1 MNCPHCGAEWKGW
14 RGMWDCD
21 SFPSGKDGSV
31 KRTDACFERQ
41 IAQLKSELSQCKD
54 SIEKRGFA
62 WSNMKEDIEANWRE
76 KLVHALIERDEA
88 RKALS
93 QCVRRDDP
101 RLQESVMC
109 AWKIME
115 RISVQ
120 ERAACAHTIK
130 SNIQTIIEGK

>member
-21 SFPSGKDGSV
+21 SFPSGKDGAA

-41 IAQLKSELSQCKD
+41 IAQLKADLAKANAMLSEQTMIRSAMSEFYNRVKGDL
-54 SIEKRGFA
+54 EFA
-62 WSNMKEDIEANWRE
+62 EQQ
-76 KLVHALIERDEA
+76 
-88 RKALS
+88 LS

-120 ERAACAHTIK
+120 ERAACAQSIK
-130 SNIQTIIEGK
+130 SNIQSIIEGK